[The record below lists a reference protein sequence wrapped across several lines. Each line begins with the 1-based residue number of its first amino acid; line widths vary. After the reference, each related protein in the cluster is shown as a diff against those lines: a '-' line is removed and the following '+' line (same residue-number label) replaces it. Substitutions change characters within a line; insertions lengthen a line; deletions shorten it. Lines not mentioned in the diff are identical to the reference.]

1 MEISILYSRKNGSH
15 RKTAE
20 IVRKAVRNLGIMAEI
35 TEWDSKNGLT
45 RIIVDG
51 YDLTTQLMKPGNG
64 AGAGGAISY
73 DSIVKALE
81 RTAW

>member
-1 MEISILYSRKNGSH
+1 MEIGIFYSRKNSSH
-15 RKTAE
+15 QKTAD
-20 IVRKAVRNLGIMAEI
+20 IVRKAVRNLGIMANI
-35 TEWDSKNGLT
+35 TERDAKNGLP

-51 YDLTTQLMKPGNG
+51 YDLTAQLLKPGNSTG
-64 AGAGGAISY
+64 KSITY

>member
-1 MEISILYSRKNGSH
+1 MEIGILYSRKNRSH
-15 RKTAE
+15 LKTAE
-20 IVRKAVRNLGIMAEI
+20 IVRKAVKNLGITAKI
-35 TEWDSKNGLT
+35 TERDAINGLP

-51 YDLTTQLMKPGNG
+51 YDLTTQLLKAGNG
-64 AGAGGAISY
+64 TGNSITF